1 MMNLLSRI
9 VSSWRIGL
17 FIRAPVGPGEGAGA
31 GDGAG
36 AGAGAGTGI
45 GEGTGTGAGTGEGT
59 EPPSPQKHM
68 LDGQNGEGALQLL
81 THQVFIPVLP
91 VHAPDD

>member
-1 MMNLLSRI
+1 M
-9 VSSWRIGL
+9 GL
-17 FIRAPVGPGEGAGA
+17 GEWAGA

-36 AGAGAGTGI
+36 
-45 GEGTGTGAGTGEGT
+45 EGTGAGAGTGEGT
-59 EPPSPQKHM
+59 ELPSPQKHM